1 MFMEGLNRI
10 FEWIMRL
17 SVINLLWIGFNLPI
31 CYLLLSLLYSD
42 DQSALIMLLCTIVVL
57 TPFLFFPATT
67 AMFGVVRKWVMGEH
81 DVPLVKSYWTYYKE
95 NYVRSLCGGV
105 IFTLF
110 WIVWGVDFYY
120 FSQVNIIISSLFL
133 VGFLFLFLFTLFF
146 FANTVHTDLKLF
158 ATIKNSFFLTLVYP
172 LSNLLIVVVN
182 GIIVYVSLAMFTF
195 LIPFFMGTL
204 ITYISFAGFYQ
215 KLLKIHGNNS
225 KGN

>member
-1 MFMEGLNRI
+1 
-10 FEWIMRL
+10 MRL

-31 CYLLLSLLYSD
+31 CYLLLSLLYSN
-42 DQSALIMLLCTIVVL
+42 DQSALFLLLCTIIIL
-57 TPFLFFPATT
+57 APFLFFPATT

-95 NYVRSLCGGV
+95 NYVRSLCGGG
-105 IFTLF
+105 IFTLI

-158 ATIKNSFFLTLVYP
+158 TTIKNSFFLTLVYP

-215 KLLKIHGNNS
+215 KLLKIQGNNS